1 MPQANKKLIYITNV
15 KIPGEDAQS
24 IQIQCM
30 AKAFYKILGKNF
42 ILISPKTKLN
52 KNLNTE
58 FLWIKLSV
66 PQFLPRFL
74 RYFFTIIFSFFALI
88 FNSWFEKNNI
98 IYSRDIGI
106 VFFYKIFGFKAGY
119 EIHKPFKT
127 KLGHFLFKILKNKI
141 KIVSISY
148 ALKDFVIL
156 KYKISPKNILVA
168 HDGVFLEDFLKIKEK
183 KERLKE
189 KYLGLKKDDFVVLY
203 SGSFQKGKGI
213 ELILETAKNLK
224 EIHFALLGGKPE
236 EIEKLKKIASEN
248 VLFLGKKPHQ
258 EIPYYLKGADL
269 LILPNTFQLSY
280 FRYTSPLKLFE
291 YLASDNP
298 ILASNIGSV
307 KEILNEN
314 NAFLFDPE
322 NKEEPIKKIKFIKKN
337 YHLAQEKSFFALK
350 MAYKFDW
357 LERAQRILS
366 FLVL

>member
-1 MPQANKKLIYITNV
+1 MLPANKKLIYITNV

-30 AKAFYKILGKNF
+30 AKAFHKVLGKNF
-42 ILISPKTKLN
+42 VLISPKTKLN
-52 KNLNTE
+52 RDLKTE
-58 FLWIKLSV
+58 FLWIKLAV

-74 RYFFTIIFSFFALI
+74 RYFFTIVFSFFALI
-88 FNSWFEKNNI
+88 FNSWFDKNNI
-98 IYSRDIGI
+98 VYSRDIGI

-141 KIVSISY
+141 KVVCISY
-148 ALKDFVIL
+148 ALKDFVIS

-183 KERLKE
+183 KEKLKE

-203 SGSFQKGKGI
+203 SGSFQKGKGV
-213 ELILETAKNLK
+213 ELILEAAKNLK
-224 EIHFALLGGKPE
+224 EIYFVLLGGKPE
-236 EIEKLKKIASEN
+236 EIERLKKIASEN

-258 EIPYYLKGADL
+258 EIPWYLKAADL
-269 LILPNTFQLSY
+269 LILPFLKDLETINY
-280 FRYTSPLKLFE
+280 CSPLKLFE
-291 YLASDNP
+291 YLASGRP
-298 ILASNIGSV
+298 ILASFLGSI

-322 NKEEPIKKIKFIKKN
+322 NKEEPIKKIKFIKEN
-337 YHLAQEKSFFALK
+337 YHLAKEKALFIQK
-350 MAYKFDW
+350 TLHEFDW
-357 LERAQRILS
+357 LKRARKILE
-366 FLVL
+366 FFVK